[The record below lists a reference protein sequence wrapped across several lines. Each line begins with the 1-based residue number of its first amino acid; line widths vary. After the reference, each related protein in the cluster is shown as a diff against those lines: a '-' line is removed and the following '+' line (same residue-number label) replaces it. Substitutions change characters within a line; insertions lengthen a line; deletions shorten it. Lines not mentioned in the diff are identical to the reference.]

1 MFFHLFKYRIIKL
14 IKSRE
19 ELFWTFMFPLI
30 LGTFF
35 YVAFSS
41 ITDKTENFTS
51 IPVAVVIEND
61 NADTFKETIS
71 NLDKN
76 VTGDDSSLLDVSY
89 VSLKEARDLLT
100 KEKIDGIILFE
111 DGLSLEISKNGI
123 NQTILKS
130 FIDNYLHIESVIT
143 TVGQENP
150 AAIMTVVANLM
161 EDTDYNTELS
171 LTDRSFDPMI
181 LYFYALIA
189 MSCLFGSQIG
199 CSCAKELKADLSAL
213 GSRRCIAPTPRMLVI
228 LADFLATI
236 LVHFISILIL
246 ILYLVYVLKID
257 MGDRMGLV
265 ILTGFV
271 GSVIGVSFGFFVGS
285 LKKIPENAKFAIVLA
300 VSMLLSFLG
309 GLMVAD
315 MKYLVEEVFPLLNR
329 VNPAVLISDALYSL
343 CFYDTYEKFI
353 FSLTI
358 MLIIAAIFCILS
370 YFVTRRETY
379 DNL

>member
-14 IKSRE
+14 AKSRE

-30 LGTFF
+30 LGTLF

-41 ITDKTENFTS
+41 VTDKTETFTS

-61 NADTFKETIS
+61 SADTFKETIS

-76 VTGDDSSLLDVSY
+76 VTEDDDSLLDVTY
-89 VSLKEARDLLT
+89 AEITEARKLL
-100 KEKIDGIILFE
+100 KDEKIDGIIIYN
-111 DGLSLEISKNGI
+111 DSISLEISTNGI

-130 FIDNYLHIESVIT
+130 FIDNYLHIESVIK

-150 AAIMTVVANLM
+150 NAIMAAIESLM

-171 LTDRSFDPMI
+171 LTDNSFDPYI

-189 MSCLFGSQIG
+189 MSCLFGSQLG
-199 CSCAKELKADLSAL
+199 CSCAKELKADLSSL
-213 GSRRCIAPTPRMLVI
+213 GSRRCIAPTSRMVMI
-228 LADFLATI
+228 LADFFAT
-236 LVHFISILIL
+236 LFVHFISILVL
-246 ILYLVYVLKID
+246 IVYLAYGLKVD

-271 GSVIGVSFGFFVGS
+271 GSVIGVSFGFFIGS
-285 LKKIPENAKFAIVLA
+285 LKMISENVKYAIVLA
-300 VSMLLSFLG
+300 VSMISSFLG
-309 GLMVAD
+309 GLMVGN
-315 MKYLVEEVFPLLNR
+315 MKYIIEDVCPFVNR
-329 VNPAVLISDALYSL
+329 INPAALISDALYSL
-343 CFYDTYEKFI
+343 CFYETYEKYI
-353 FSLTI
+353 ICLTT
-358 MLIIAAIFCILS
+358 MLVIAAIFCILS

-379 DNL
+379 DNI